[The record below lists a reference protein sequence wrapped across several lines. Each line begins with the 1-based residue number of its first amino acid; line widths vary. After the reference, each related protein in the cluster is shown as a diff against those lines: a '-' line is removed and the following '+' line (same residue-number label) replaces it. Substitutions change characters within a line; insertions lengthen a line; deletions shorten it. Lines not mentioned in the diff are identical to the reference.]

1 MSKDQWA
8 FLITNDSYTEHSNFS
23 EGNKLSND
31 HMWEW
36 RTKCTKIMNNLTL
49 SYFCCESKILYS
61 LWHHT
66 YTASVKQFRNGHIYP
81 VEQHATFLHS
91 QKGQPGA
98 RSSCLHRVQGRVWAD
113 SCILKTDSIWY
124 ALPKRTRKYCGAAVG
139 ENTTNFLLNLLTW
152 QYKCVF
158 ILAMQLGRTKM
169 SASILSSRWARW

>member
-1 MSKDQWA
+1 MT
-8 FLITNDSYTEHSNFS
+8 ICGN
-23 EGNKLSND
+23 EGLNVRKSWTTWLLATFVVKA
-31 HMWEW
+31 
-36 RTKCTKIMNNLTL
+36 R
-49 SYFCCESKILYS
+49 YFIPFDT
-61 LWHHT
+61 T